1 MGVLP
6 PILIGSLVLSVA
18 FGSLAAPSGADAYTD
33 AGISWL
39 LDQQRDDGSFE
50 LADFPGFET
59 PDAVLAIAA
68 DAQTTSTWSTS
79 EALAAVEAAESDLG
93 ATALDWLDD
102 WVDGAIANPFPPPAF
117 LDVGAGQRA
126 KLILQVAGPLGL
138 DPADFDPA
146 ADSAEPVDLTAGLDT
161 IAPAVFNSF
170 LFGRL
175 AESGL
180 DQNVH
185 QRDLQ
190 LVCEAQHAGGGWGF
204 DGLPAG
210 TDPDLDTSGFAIMT
224 LVAAGVPTTDA
235 VLTTAAGW
243 VDGGQQLNGAWQ
255 TPPTFGPSVDDP
267 NATALALMA
276 DAALGGTADVD
287 LAVTWLQGEQLTMPP
302 ADHGRFASPNDGF
315 GVNTFA
321 TTQAIQALLLDQ
333 AGADWLPRPAADS
346 GRRCIAPDTYTDV
359 PADAW
364 YDDGARWV
372 DDEDIVSGT
381 NGALLPRDNVN
392 RAQAS
397 MWLNLVFGGPGG
409 DPHAFV
415 DVRDGAWYEDGVN
428 FVDGAPNGRILT
440 GASDRFRPRVNLN
453 RAQAAAWL
461 YAAAGSPDVTGLP
474 AHGFTDVGGDAWYR
488 HAVTWAKASGI
499 VSGFGNNTFRGLGEV
514 NRAQLTQWMFNLGA
528 TPEAWEDGA
537 VLPPTAL
544 FTAAP

>member
-1 MGVLP
+1 MRVLRP
-6 PILIGSLVLSVA
+6 VLIGSLVLSIA
-18 FGSLAAPSGADAYTD
+18 FGALATPSGADSYTD
-33 AGISWL
+33 AGITWL

-50 LADFPGFET
+50 LANFPGFET

-68 DAQTTSTWSTS
+68 DAQTTETWSPS
-79 EALAAVEAAESDLG
+79 LALAAVEEAESALG
-93 ATALDWLDD
+93 KTALDWLDD

-117 LDVGAGQRA
+117 LDVGAGQQA

-138 DPADFDPA
+138 DPADFDPQD
-146 ADSAEPVDLTAGLDT
+146 DSVEPVDLTAGLDT
-161 IAPAVFNSF
+161 IDPAVFNSF

-175 AESGL
+175 AESVL

-190 LVCEAQHAGGGWGF
+190 LVCEAQHPGGGWGF
-204 DGLPAG
+204 DGLPGG
-210 TDPDLDTSGFAIMT
+210 TDPDLDTSGFAVMA

-243 VDGGQQLNGAWQ
+243 VDDGQQPNGPWR
-255 TPPTFGPSVDDP
+255 TPPTFGPPADDP

-276 DAALGGTADVD
+276 DAAVGGDADVD
-287 LAVTWLQGEQLTMPP
+287 LAVTWLQGEQRTEPP
-302 ADHGRFASPNDGF
+302 ADNGRIASPNDVF
-315 GVNTFA
+315 GVSTFA
-321 TTQAIQALLLDQ
+321 TTQALQALLLDQ

-346 GRRCIAPDTYTDV
+346 GRRCIVPDTYSDV
-359 PADAW
+359 PASAW

-372 DDEDIVSGT
+372 DDEDIVTGT
-381 NGALLPRDNVN
+381 NGALLPKADVN

-397 MWLNLVFGGPGG
+397 MWLNLMFGGPGG

-415 DVRDGAWYEDGVN
+415 DVPDGAWYEDGVN

-440 GASDRFRPRVNLN
+440 GASDRFRPRAVLN

-488 HAVTWAKASGI
+488 NAVTWAKANG
-499 VSGFGNNTFRGLGEV
+499 VVAGFGDNTFRGLGEV
-514 NRAQLTQWMFNLGA
+514 NRAQLTQWMFNLAA
-528 TPEAWEDGA
+528 TPDAWEDGA
-537 VLPPTAL
+537 FLPPTIL
-544 FTAAP
+544 FSDEA